1 MQVKIVNRSQNPL
14 PSYATTGSAGV
25 DLRANLSESI
35 ILKKFERILIPTG
48 IHIELPQG
56 FEAQVRPRSG
66 LALKFGISVLN
77 APGTIDSDYTGEI
90 KVLLINFSSEDFVIN
105 PGDRI
110 AQMILAKYEQVEWL
124 EVEQLSESERGAG
137 GFGSTGVGE

>member
-1 MQVKIVNRSQNPL
+1 MQVKIVNHSPNPL

-25 DLRANLSESI
+25 DLSANLSEPI

-48 IHIELPQG
+48 IYIQLPEG
-56 FEAQVRPRSG
+56 YEAQIRPRSG
-66 LALKFGISVLN
+66 LALKYGISVLN
-77 APGTIDSDYTGEI
+77 APGTIDSDYIGEI

-110 AQMILAKYEQVEWL
+110 AQMIMAKYEQVDWV
-124 EVEQLSESERGAG
+124 EVETLDLSQRGIG
-137 GFGSTGVGE
+137 GFGSTGIKH

>member
-1 MQVKIVNRSQNPL
+1 MHVKIVNHSPNPL

-25 DLRANLSESI
+25 DLSANLSEPI

-48 IHIELPQG
+48 IYIQLPEG
-56 FEAQVRPRSG
+56 YEAQIRPRSG
-66 LALKFGISVLN
+66 LALKYGISVLN
-77 APGTIDSDYTGEI
+77 APGTIDSDYIGEI

-110 AQMILAKYEQVEWL
+110 AQMIMAKYEQVDWV
-124 EVEQLSESERGAG
+124 EVETLDLSQRGIG
-137 GFGSTGVGE
+137 GFGSTGIKH